1 MLEKARIKILNKL
14 IHKQNAYSIK
24 KHFRNMNLKFFLFLT
39 SVFLMFTSGINAQE
53 FTKAYGNTN
62 SNIIN
67 SGRYSASHN
76 AYFVLGTENDKTI
89 TITKIDLNG
98 NVIWSKKYSGNYNS
112 FELAEIK
119 VPNRSTTD
127 IILTLS
133 DYGTYYDLYVMR
145 VNGDNGSVVW
155 NKKVKYP
162 TENRFSNFVITN
174 DNNIVAATTIRGGG
188 LFLTKLNLLG
198 EVLWAKTIDR
208 SGDFQKTSNFVPD
221 NKNGFLFGFLDG
233 INGIIGISFDGIINF
248 AYKNNNNSHFRIITK
263 HPTNGYIISS
273 YLDWN
278 NRATNNELIYIN
290 NDYNI
295 IWKKLINPTVN
306 QSGYCVGCTSPYTAV
321 NKQGEIISIT
331 ESAISGAIKFN
342 FSKFNQNGEHIYS
355 VSGNNNDLQFLS
367 SGYGANNT
375 IFSLGNTTREN
386 LCLPTN
392 KNGLFSTYK
401 DNLEICDTKSFTP
414 KVSNSTTTLT
424 ELLASSFN
432 LQNTNYTLSS
442 INTIVT
448 DNILKARNLCSGQE
462 EKVNLGPDISTCT
475 SGNITLNAG
484 TGYKSYQW
492 SNGAATPTIQVNTSG
507 NYWVKA
513 TDDCDR
519 ISRDTIKITISSPS
533 TKNQSIAICSGK
545 TYIVGQNTYRVA
557 GNYKD
562 TLISKNGCDSIINTT
577 LTIKPNSTKVQSF
590 AICQGDSLK
599 VGNSIYKTAGT
610 YTNTLTSSNSCDSII
625 TTTIT
630 IKPISTKTQTFA
642 ICQGDS
648 VKVGN
653 SIYKTAG
660 TFKDILTAKNGCDST
675 ITTTITIK
683 PISTKTQTFAI
694 CQGDSIKVGNSIY
707 KTAGTFRDILTARNG
722 CDSIITTILTI
733 NSKITQSISFSI
745 CLGDSIKVGNS
756 IYKTAGT
763 YKDTLTTPRGCDSI
777 ITTSLTIKPI
787 TTKSLN
793 YSICQ
798 GDSVKVGNSIYKTAG
813 TFKDILTAKN
823 GCDSIITSVITIKPI
838 STKTQTFTICQGDSV
853 NVGNSIYKTA
863 GTFIDILTAQNACD
877 SIITSVII
885 ITPTESQTVNYSLCK
900 GDSIKLF
907 GKSYSQEGIFND
919 TLTNIKGCDSIYLII
934 EITFSPT
941 LKLDL
946 GKDTILCD
954 GEFLA
959 LGSNI
964 QAEKYNWSNGS
975 TQPTIEAE
983 APGTYS
989 LTISNDCGSI
999 SDTIVLN
1006 AIDCDCSVFIPN
1018 AFSPNGDG
1026 KNDVL
1031 IIKEENIIS
1040 SNFMIYNKWGMEV
1053 FTSKNNDQNWNGV
1066 NKDKQLPPDVYGYY
1080 YEGTCIKGNK
1090 MEYKG
1095 NITIV
1100 R

>member
-1 MLEKARIKILNKL
+1 MIRILFIITCLN
-14 IHKQNAYSIK
+14 SI
-24 KHFRNMNLKFFLFLT
+24 FFTQLD
-39 SVFLMFTSGINAQE
+39 AQE
-53 FTKAYGNTN
+53 FTKAYGNNDN
-62 SNIIN
+62 SEFANGYFSI
-67 SGRYSASHN
+67 SHN
-76 AYFVLGTENDKTI
+76 AYFVAGVTNTTTLTL
-89 TITKIDLNG
+89 TKIDRNG
-98 NVIWSKKYSGNYNS
+98 NVIWSKKYSGSYHFYVMN
-112 FELAEIK
+112 EIK
-119 VPNRSTTD
+119 IPGKNTTD
-127 IILTLS
+127 VILTPCE
-133 DYGTYYDLYVMR
+133 YGTYENLYIMR
-145 VNGDNGSVVW
+145 IDGETGEIVW
-155 NKKVKYP
+155 SKKYKYP
-162 TENRFSNFVITN
+162 SENRFADLFITSDQYIIASSTVRYN
-174 DNNIVAATTIRGGG
+174 GGIFIV
-188 LFLTKLNLLG
+188 KVDQN
-198 EVLWAKTIDR
+198 
-208 SGDFQKTSNFVPD
+208 GDF
-221 NKNGFLFGFLDG
+221 
-233 INGIIGISFDGIINF
+233 
-248 AYKNNNNSHFRIITK
+248 
-263 HPTNGYIISS
+263 
-273 YLDWN
+273 
-278 NRATNNELIYIN
+278 
-290 NDYNI
+290 
-295 IWKKLINPTVN
+295 IWKKSYLIGSSVFFAGTPSVHPNGAIAIPY
-306 QSGYCVGCTSPYTAV
+306 QSSYWGILCLNT
-321 NKQGEIISIT
+321 QGEILFNKKIDLSRRVRNVSYTPDGFICSFVYDWNKRGNNHGFFKFDTTGTLQLKKRIYSNNSIPVT
-331 ESAISGAIKFN
+331 EGDYSVVQSASNKIIYNTISGMTGKRSYNYITMDIKGN
-342 FSKFNQNGEHIYS
+342 LLEAKEAEIDSLNIYYLTNINRGYVALTGSSSKQNSCKISAGNS
-355 VSGNNNDLQFLS
+355 VLS
-367 SGYGANNT
+367 VFKEEG
-375 IFSLGNTTREN
+375 N
-386 LCLPTN
+386 LCMLNPA
-392 KNGLFSTYK
+392 KNIIVEDDPMTFSDAQTIISTPNLTKSVLFHSLSTI
-401 DNLEICDTKSFTP
+401 NLAQYLFCKEDTK
-414 KVSNSTTTLT
+414 L
-424 ELLASSFN
+424 
-432 LQNTNYTLSS
+432 
-442 INTIVT
+442 
-448 DNILKARNLCSGQE
+448 
-462 EKVNLGPDISTCT
+462 VNLGPDISTCT

-492 SNGAATPTIQVNTSG
+492 STGAVTASIQVSTSG

-519 ISRDTIKITISSPS
+519 VSSDTIKVSTSNPS
-533 TKNQSIAICSGK
+533 VKSQSISICSGK
-545 TYIVGQNTYRVA
+545 SYTIGKNTYNTA
-557 GNYKD
+557 GIYKD
-562 TLISKNGCDSIINTT
+562 TLKTLSGCDSIITTT
-577 LTIKPNSTKVQSF
+577 LTIKPNSTKSLTF
-590 AICQGDSLK
+590 AICQGDSVK
-599 VGNSIYKTAGT
+599 VGNSIYKTAGI
-610 YTNTLTSSNSCDSII
+610 YTNTLTASNSCDSII

-660 TFKDILTAKNGCDST
+660 TFKDILTAKNGCDSI

-707 KTAGTFRDILTARNG
+707 KTAGTFQDILTARNG

-756 IYKTAGT
+756 IYKNAGT

-946 GKDTILCD
+946 GKDTILCY
-954 GEFLA
+954 GELLT
-959 LGSNI
+959 LGANI
-964 QAEKYNWSNGS
+964 QAENYIWSNGS
-975 TQPTIEAE
+975 TQSTIEAE

-999 SDTIVLN
+999 SDTIVLD

-1040 SNFMIYNKWGMEV
+1040 SSFMIYNKWGMEV
-1053 FTSKNNDQNWNGV
+1053 FTSKNNDQKLEWCQERQTVTSRCIWLLLRRNLHKRKQNGI
-1066 NKDKQLPPDVYGYY
+1066 Q
-1080 YEGTCIKGNK
+1080 
-1090 MEYKG
+1090 
-1095 NITIV
+1095 

>member
-1 MLEKARIKILNKL
+1 MIRILFIITCLN
-14 IHKQNAYSIK
+14 SI
-24 KHFRNMNLKFFLFLT
+24 FFTQLD
-39 SVFLMFTSGINAQE
+39 AQE
-53 FTKAYGNTN
+53 FTKAYGNNDN
-62 SNIIN
+62 SEFANGYFSI
-67 SGRYSASHN
+67 SHN
-76 AYFVLGTENDKTI
+76 AYFVAGVTNTTTLTL
-89 TITKIDLNG
+89 TKIDRNG
-98 NVIWSKKYSGNYNS
+98 NVIWSKKYSGSYHFYVMN
-112 FELAEIK
+112 EIK
-119 VPNRSTTD
+119 IPGKNTTD
-127 IILTLS
+127 VILTPCE
-133 DYGTYYDLYVMR
+133 YGTYENLYIMR
-145 VNGDNGSVVW
+145 IDGETGEIVW
-155 NKKVKYP
+155 SKKYKYP
-162 TENRFSNFVITN
+162 SENRFADLFITSDQYIIASSTVRYNGGIFIVKVDYNGNTVWSKLMSGGDLQRLSEYTSDGNNGIVFGIKISSLYGIATLTQDGNIGYIKKSTNNLHFRNITKNPNGTYTLSGYQDWNDRAINHQLVLTDENFNIKWAKVLNPVNSTSSYCEGCGDIPSFM
-174 DNNIVAATTIRGGG
+174 NN
-188 LFLTKLNLLG
+188 KG
-198 EVLWAKTIDR
+198 EV
-208 SGDFQKTSNFVPD
+208 
-221 NKNGFLFGFLDG
+221 
-233 INGIIGISFDGIINF
+233 
-248 AYKNNNNSHFRIITK
+248 
-263 HPTNGYIISS
+263 
-273 YLDWN
+273 
-278 NRATNNELIYIN
+278 
-290 NDYNI
+290 
-295 IWKKLINPTVN
+295 
-306 QSGYCVGCTSPYTAV
+306 
-321 NKQGEIISIT
+321 ISIRQ
-331 ESAISGAIKFN
+331 SAISGEIKN
-342 FSKFNQNGEHIYS
+342 SYSKFSANGTHIKS
-355 VSGNNNDLQFLS
+355 VATINDDIAIYHSKYTALNTFLTIGKSTKPNICLPKSFNGFLS
-367 SGYGANNT
+367 S
-375 IFSLGNTTREN
+375 L
-386 LCLPTN
+386 
-392 KNGLFSTYK
+392 K
-401 DNLEICDTKSFTP
+401 DDLDICDTYEFTP
-414 KVSNSTTTLT
+414 NITNSNNTFVDVDKNIISVSNTNFTLT
-424 ELLASSFN
+424 N
-432 LQNTNYTLSS
+432 V
-442 INTIVT
+442 NTIVS
-448 DNILKARNLCSGQE
+448 NNVLKARNLCSNEE
-462 EKVNLGPDISTCT
+462 EKVNLGADISTCT

-590 AICQGDSLK
+590 AICQGDSVK

-660 TFKDILTAKNGCDST
+660 TFKDILTAKNGCDSI

-707 KTAGTFRDILTARNG
+707 KTAGTFQDILTARNG
-722 CDSIITTILTI
+722 CDSMITTILTI